1 MRIDDRRPDARPVFV
16 RHHHVGRCPGP
27 QTPVVHGFATVVFYV
42 DGRAEVEQRG
52 RVRVAAGDVQ
62 IVPAGEAHRTICGS
76 GAEAWGV
83 GFDPVYLAASEHAGL
98 LDPFERVRA
107 GAAAVLPIPAA
118 RQEHLRRVIAELREE
133 SAGAPTALQ
142 AQVQRSLLT
151 LVLAEVVRAAPVSG
165 EPTQAPLVAQ
175 ALRYIERRCLA
186 PISLR
191 DVAAALD
198 RSPAYVTTALR
209 VATGRTAQQWIA
221 VGRLAEAR
229 RRLLTSDETVEAIAG
244 RVGGLDPTH
253 FIRMFR
259 REHGCTPAAWRAEH
273 RRPRA

>member
-1 MRIDDRRPDARPVFV
+1 MRIDDRRPDDRPVFV
-16 RHHHVGRCPGP
+16 RHHRHVGRCAGP
-27 QTPVVHGFATVVFYV
+27 QVPVVHGFSTVVFYV

-52 RVRVAAGDVQ
+52 RVRVAAGTCRSCR
-62 IVPAGEAHRTICGS
+62 PARRTGRSAAAGRRRGGRLRS
-76 GAEAWGV
+76 GLPGRLRARGV
-83 GFDPVYLAASEHAGL
+83 ARS
-98 LDPFERVRA
+98 VRA
-107 GAAAVLPIPAA
+107 RAGRRRRGAADPAA

-133 SAGAPTALQ
+133 STQAPTALQ

-151 LVLAEVVRAAPVSG
+151 LVLAEVVRAAPVGG
-165 EPTQAPLVAQ
+165 ESTQAPLVAQ

>member
-1 MRIDDRRPDARPVFV
+1 MFV
-16 RHHHVGRCPGP
+16 RHHHVGRWPRP
-27 QTPVVHGFATVVFYV
+27 PRPVVHEFAAMVFYV

-52 RVRVAAGDVQ
+52 RVRVEAGDVQ
-62 IVPAGEAHRTICGS
+62 LVPAGEAHRMICGG

-83 GFDPVYLAASEHAGL
+83 GFNPVILAASEHAAL
-98 LDPFERVRA
+98 LEPFERVRA
-107 GAAAVLPIPAA
+107 GAAAVMPIPAG
-118 RQEHLRRVIAELREE
+118 RQEHLRRLIAELREE
-133 SAGAPTALQ
+133 SAQAPTALQ

-151 LVLAEVVRAAPVSG
+151 LVLAEVVRAAPSG
-165 EPTQAPLVAQ
+165 GESATAPVVAQ

-209 VATGRTAQQWIA
+209 MATGRTAQQWIA
-221 VGRLAEAR
+221 AGRLAEAR
-229 RRLLTSDETVEAIAG
+229 RRLLTSDETVEAIAE